1 MERLT
6 EHGQFQELLGAY
18 SLDAVELEERDDIE
32 RHLAVC
38 PRCRA
43 EVAEHREVAG
53 LLGYA
58 GSDAPPGLWDRIV
71 ASLEE
76 PPPALQ
82 LTRML
87 TDQPATG
94 SEQEGRGATAGAGGR
109 ATAAVVPID
118 KGRRTIGVRAF
129 AALAAVAAL
138 AAAVLGVEVVRLN
151 KRTNDLNNSIGAEAI
166 QGAYR
171 AATSNPGAR
180 RVILRSGDGSRLTA
194 AVIMPDGTAYLDPR
208 NLPSLPTNETYQL
221 WGVIGSDKISLAVI
235 GNTPRL
241 VEFGAP
247 NNVAALAVTAERA
260 GGVVVTQQQPIV
272 VGTVPS
278 SPQPSTTIRN
288 AGNFTTG

>member
-1 MERLT
+1 VERLT
-6 EHGQFQELLGAY
+6 EHRQFQELLGAY
-18 SLDAVELEERDDIE
+18 ALDAVEPEERDEIE
-32 RHLAVC
+32 QHLAGC

-43 EVAEHREVAG
+43 EVVEHREVAG

-71 ASLEE
+71 AALEE

-82 LTRML
+82 LTRVV
-87 TDQPATG
+87 TDQPAPG
-94 SEQEGRGATAGAGGR
+94 PAGEGWAGPARAGGR
-109 ATAAVVPID
+109 ATVAPIG
-118 KGRRTIGVRAF
+118 KGRQTIGVRAF

-138 AAAVLGVEVVRLN
+138 VAAVLGVEVVRLN
-151 KRTNDLNNSIGAEAI
+151 NTTNDLNRSIGAAAI

-171 AATSNPGAR
+171 DATSNPGAR
-180 RVILRSGDGSRLTA
+180 RVILRSGDGSRATV
-194 AVIMPDGTAYLDPR
+194 AVISPDGTAFLDPR
-208 NLPSLPTNETYQL
+208 NLPSLPANETYQL

-235 GNTPRL
+235 GSTPRL

-260 GGVVVTQQQPIV
+260 GGVVVTKQQPIV
-272 VGTVPS
+272 VGTVPTGT
-278 SPQPSTTIRN
+278 QPSSTIRN